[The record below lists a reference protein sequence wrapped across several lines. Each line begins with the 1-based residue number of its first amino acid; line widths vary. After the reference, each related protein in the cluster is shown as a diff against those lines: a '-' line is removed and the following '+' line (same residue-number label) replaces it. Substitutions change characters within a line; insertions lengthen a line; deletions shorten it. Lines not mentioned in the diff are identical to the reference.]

1 LGLGVLGFRDSNI
14 LAIFPVGPAKGTKRE
29 KMATERLNDIGFR
42 VILIPFFGIAIPV
55 VTRMIDPH
63 LFGHW
68 SQPLGHWMLK
78 LAYAYTIGIAFV
90 IWQGNRYLLF
100 SLRSYFDWFN
110 RPVRKIIALLLAISF
125 FTIPVCV
132 VLLVGWYH
140 LFNSGRVNWDVL
152 RTATLIIL
160 ICVIFITHVYETV
173 FLVRDSES
181 EMLRNAQLERLKA
194 QAELEA
200 LKAQID
206 PHFMFN
212 SLNTLTWLIEEAPAK
227 AKVFNEHLAD
237 VYRYIL
243 RNRSRELVLLGDE
256 VGFLYDYFA
265 LMSIRYGEAVR
276 LRVDL
281 PEEMLDRYMVLPISL
296 QVLAENAHK
305 HNEFS
310 VREPLEIF
318 VSVAGERVVVRNRVA
333 LRSGD
338 GVSGSGVSRSGF
350 SGSGVSRSGTGLAGS
365 GEGVSRSGVGLA
377 NLDERCRVSMGVATE
392 VVEAEGTFAVYLP
405 ILGVG

>member
-1 LGLGVLGFRDSNI
+1 M
-14 LAIFPVGPAKGTKRE
+14 P
-29 KMATERLNDIGFR
+29 TERINDIGFR
-42 VILIPFFGIAIPV
+42 LILIPFFGIAIPIL
-55 VTRMIDPH
+55 TRMIDPH
-63 LFGHW
+63 SF
-68 SQPLGHWMLK
+68 SHWMFK

-90 IWQGNRYLLF
+90 VWEGNRYLLF
-100 SLRSYFDWFN
+100 SLRAYFDWFN
-110 RPVRKIIALLLAISF
+110 KPVRKIIALLLAVSF
-125 FTIPVCV
+125 FTIPVCLI
-132 VLLVGWYH
+132 LLTGWYQ
-140 LFNSGRVNWDVL
+140 LFAGGRMNWNVV
-152 RTATLIIL
+152 RTATLIIM

-173 FLVRDSES
+173 FLVKDSES

-227 AKVFNEHLAD
+227 ARVFNEHLAD

-243 RNRSRELVLLGDE
+243 RNRSRELVLLRDE
-256 VGFLYDYFA
+256 VGFLHDYFA

-276 LRVDL
+276 LRVEI
-281 PEEMLDRYMVLPISL
+281 PGEMLDRYMVLPISL

-310 VREPLEIF
+310 LREPLEIL
-318 VSVAGERVVVRNRVA
+318 VSASGERVVVRNRVA
-333 LRSGD
+333 PKEVIRGASG
-338 GVSGSGVSRSGF
+338 SGLSRTDSGVSRSGL
-350 SGSGVSRSGTGLAGS
+350 GLS
-365 GEGVSRSGVGLA
+365 
-377 NLDERCRVSMGVATE
+377 NLDERCRLAIGARAE

-405 ILGVG
+405 ILPI

>member
-1 LGLGVLGFRDSNI
+1 
-14 LAIFPVGPAKGTKRE
+14 
-29 KMATERLNDIGFR
+29 MATERLNDIGFR
-42 VILIPFFGIAIPV
+42 LILIPFFGIAIPA

-63 LFGHW
+63 SF
-68 SQPLGHWMLK
+68 SHWMFK

-110 RPVRKIIALLLAISF
+110 RPVRKIIALLLAVSF
-125 FTIPVCV
+125 FTIPVCI
-132 VLLVGWYH
+132 VLLTGWYH
-140 LFNSGRVNWDVL
+140 LFNNGRVNWNVV
-152 RTATLIIL
+152 RTATLIIM

-173 FLVRDSES
+173 FLVKDSES

-243 RNRSRELVLLGDE
+243 RNRSRELVLLQEE

-265 LMSIRYGEAVR
+265 LLKIRYGEAVR
-276 LRVDL
+276 LCVEV
-281 PEEMLDRYMVLPISL
+281 PAEMLDRYLALPISL

-310 VREPLEIF
+310 VREPLEIRF
-318 VSVAGERVVVRNRVA
+318 SLEGERIVVRNRLA
-333 LRSGD
+333 PKETLR
-338 GVSGSGVSRSGF
+338 VS
-350 SGSGVSRSGTGLAGS
+350 A
-365 GEGVSRSGVGLA
+365 GVGLS
-377 NLDERCRVSMGVATE
+377 NLDERCRLGVGVPLE
-392 VVEAEGTFAVYLP
+392 YRGSGGEFAVYLP
-405 ILGVG
+405 ILPIE

>member
-1 LGLGVLGFRDSNI
+1 
-14 LAIFPVGPAKGTKRE
+14 
-29 KMATERLNDIGFR
+29 MATERLNDIGFR

-63 LFGHW
+63 
-68 SQPLGHWMLK
+68 SLGHWMLK
-78 LAYAYTIGIAFV
+78 LAYVYTIGIAFV

-132 VLLVGWYH
+132 VLLLGWYH
-140 LFNSGRVNWDVL
+140 LFNNGRVNWDVV

-181 EMLRNAQLERLKA
+181 EMLRNARLERLKA

-243 RNRSRELVLLGDE
+243 RNRSRELVLLRDE
-256 VGFLYDYFA
+256 VGFLHDYFA
-265 LMSIRYGEAVR
+265 LMRIRYGEAVR
-276 LRVDL
+276 LRVEI
-281 PEEMLDRYMVLPISL
+281 PGEMLDRFMVLPISL

-310 VREPLEIF
+310 LRAPLEIL
-318 VSVAGERVVVRNRVA
+318 VSAAGERVVVRNRVA
-333 LRSGD
+333 PKEVVRVASGL
-338 GVSGSGVSRSGF
+338 GVSRSDSGVSRSDSGVSRSGL
-350 SGSGVSRSGTGLAGS
+350 GLS
-365 GEGVSRSGVGLA
+365 
-377 NLDERCRVSMGVATE
+377 NLDERCRLAMGAR
-392 VVEAEGTFAVYLP
+392 AEILEEDGTFAVYLP
-405 ILGVG
+405 ILAI

>member
-1 LGLGVLGFRDSNI
+1 M
-14 LAIFPVGPAKGTKRE
+14 AIFPVGPAKGTKRE

-63 LFGHW
+63 LLGHWSNSPAHW

-140 LFNSGRVNWDVL
+140 LFNNGRVNWDVV

-200 LKAQID
+200 MKAQLEALKAQID

-212 SLNTLTWLIEEAPAK
+212 SLNTLAWLIEEAPAK
-227 AKVFNEHLAD
+227 AKIFNEHLAD

-256 VGFLYDYFA
+256 VGFLYDYFG

-276 LRVDL
+276 LRVEIA
-281 PEEMLDRYMVLPISL
+281 EEMFDCYMVLPISL

-310 VREPLEIF
+310 VRDPLEIC
-318 VSVAGERVVVRNRVA
+318 VGIEGERVVVRNRVA
-333 LRSGD
+333 RRSGVESSGWGMSGSGVGLARSGD
-338 GVSGSGVSRSGF
+338 G
-350 SGSGVSRSGTGLAGS
+350 LA
-365 GEGVSRSGVGLA
+365 RSGVGLA
-377 NLDERCRVSMGVATE
+377 NLDERCRVSMGVPTE
-392 VVEAEGTFAVYLP
+392 VVETEGTFAVYLP
-405 ILGVG
+405 ILGVE

>member
-1 LGLGVLGFRDSNI
+1 M
-14 LAIFPVGPAKGTKRE
+14 GPAKGTKRE

-42 VILIPFFGIAIPV
+42 LILIPFFGIAIPV

-63 LFGHW
+63 
-68 SQPLGHWMLK
+68 SLGHWMLN

-90 IWQGNRYLLF
+90 IWKGNGYLLF

-110 RPVRKIIALLLAISF
+110 RPVRKIVALLLAVSF
-125 FTIPVCV
+125 FTIPVCI
-132 VLLVGWYH
+132 VLLLGWYH
-140 LFNSGRVNWDVL
+140 LFNNGHVNWEAI

-173 FLVRDSES
+173 FLVKDSES
-181 EMLRNAQLERLKA
+181 EMVRNAQLERLKA

-243 RNRSRELVLLGDE
+243 QNRSRELVLLRDE
-256 VGFLYDYFA
+256 VMFLHDYFA
-265 LMSIRYGEAVR
+265 LMGIRYGEAVR
-276 LRVDL
+276 LLVEVPEDL
-281 PEEMLDRYMVLPISL
+281 LDRYLVLPISL
-296 QVLAENAHK
+296 QVLAETVHK

-310 VREPLEIF
+310 ARDPLEIR
-318 VSVAGERVVVRNRVA
+318 VSVEGERIVTHNRVA
-333 LRSGD
+333 PKETVRPA
-338 GVSGSGVSRSGF
+338 
-350 SGSGVSRSGTGLAGS
+350 TGM
-365 GEGVSRSGVGLA
+365 GLS
-377 NLDERCRVSMGVATE
+377 NLNERCRLAMGVPAE
-392 VVEAEGTFAVYLP
+392 ILEAGGVFAVYLP
-405 ILGVG
+405 ILPIG